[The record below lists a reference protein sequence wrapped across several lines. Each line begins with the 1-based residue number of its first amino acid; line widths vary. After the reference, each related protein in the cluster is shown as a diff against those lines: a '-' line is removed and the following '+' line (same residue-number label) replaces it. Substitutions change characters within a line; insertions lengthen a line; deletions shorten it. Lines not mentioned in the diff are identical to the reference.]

1 MAKGTAKTPLMRQY
15 HTLKQQAP
23 DALLL
28 FHLGDFFE
36 LFYDDAIV
44 AARDLEIT
52 LTSRNKE
59 KGEPVPMCGVFDG
72 HGKHGAALARSARDF
87 FVRHAETALERS
99 DGSGTASAARIDR
112 PNHRSAWL

>member
-36 LFYDDAIV
+36 LFFEEGSLKRY
-44 AARDLEIT
+44 L
-52 LTSRNKE
+52 S
-59 KGEPVPMCGVFDG
+59 
-72 HGKHGAALARSARDF
+72 
-87 FVRHAETALERS
+87 VRQYR
-99 DGSGTASAARIDR
+99 
-112 PNHRSAWL
+112 